1 MNGDRELLL
10 SELHAHSTW
19 SDGVF
24 SVPALVDLYGGQGFD
39 VLCITDHVHAADDP
53 CADSGIPPARL
64 EDYLAEIEREAERSF
79 AEYGL
84 IVVPGVELTFNDED
98 PDLAAHALAIG
109 LRTWAPLED
118 GLERALL
125 RARDAG
131 AALVAAHPTGPA
143 SPETP
148 RGATRRFWTELDE
161 LGGLV
166 DRFELIN
173 RHDAYAWVA
182 EARLP
187 AVATGDFHR
196 FEHLFTWKTLLPCA
210 RSEEAVVHCLQSDTR
225 LHLAAFGPPESPA
238 RVAA

>member
-1 MNGDRELLL
+1 MNDDRELLL
-10 SELHAHSTW
+10 CELHAHSTW
-19 SDGVF
+19 SDGAF

-39 VLCITDHVHAADDP
+39 VLCLTDHVHAAGDA
-53 CADSGIPPARL
+53 CAGSGLPAERFG
-64 EDYLAEIEREAERSF
+64 DYLTEIEREGERGL

-84 IVVPGVELTFNDED
+84 LVLPGVELTVNDAD
-98 PDLAAHALAIG
+98 PDRAGHALAIG
-109 LRTWAPLED
+109 LRDWVSLED

-125 RARDAG
+125 QARHVG
-131 AALVAAHPTGPA
+131 AALVAAHPSGP

-148 RGATRRFWTELDE
+148 RGATRRFWAELDG

-173 RHDAYAWVA
+173 RHDVFGWIA

-187 AVATGDFHR
+187 AVAVGDFHR

-210 RSEEAVVHCLQSDTR
+210 RDEAAVVRCLQSDAR
-225 LHLAAFGPPESPA
+225 LHLAAFGPPESPM